1 MPNPPN
7 NNDLQREKIRFLNDS
22 LSLQRVIKQGSIANS
37 SRDNV
42 VPPVA
47 TPPVASVTP
56 TPSVTSTVTSTVTP
70 TTTKT
75 PTPTVTNT
83 PTVTPSVTNTLT
95 PSVTPTISITPTIT
109 PTITITPS
117 RTPDYSYIT
126 LQTLTGVGQDIFIT
140 GVKNYI
146 NPGSQTDIIACNG
159 LYYVNSINNS
169 NRYYTYTDIKSYQ
182 TIDLNTQLNGLSAP
196 NNFNWTL
203 FESNLD
209 NNIYNVFA
217 SPLNLGST
225 TQIPFSGYQQ
235 ADANIPYNVISGV
248 KVYPDYKFSSLFART
263 TAISA
268 VIVRGLTGSA
278 FNTPLSTVNG
288 LVLNRDSELYNGLA
302 TWTGANTF
310 YYVSLYYENNIFEAN
325 PRWLLYIS
333 LLDDAYN
340 NFVAGF
346 SASRNI
352 FPLNQ
357 IPFSGMKMDGE
368 FLSDAINFSVLSGQT
383 NQPNLQLLNANEL
396 FYVIPTPTP
405 TPTITITP
413 SVTPTITPT
422 KSVTPTV
429 TKTPTVT
436 PTISVTP
443 SITPT
448 VTRTPPTPTPT
459 PSVSRS
465 YDPNAIYVGSSPIYV
480 RGISGTPAEE
490 LSGAC
495 LYTSLGEGYCQ
506 YTSTNFIQYAQGIL
520 CYTDYIYP
528 VGIPGWIFSVDS
540 ESTSQQRAYYPW
552 NDSTTVPNITGWI
565 RGYDALGPQE
575 NFKYMIITKGS
586 IGLPN
591 RISVSNANLIYVAN
605 SGNGAYTLNGNYNGG
620 LFGSPQYGFDADG
633 NAALAFINNAWLFKY
648 YYDNDFYAY
657 YNASNTPTQVP
668 TVGWTD
674 YYTGTPVNL
683 KIISL

>member
-1 MPNPPN
+1 
-7 NNDLQREKIRFLNDS
+7 
-22 LSLQRVIKQGSIANS
+22 
-37 SRDNV
+37 
-42 VPPVA
+42 
-47 TPPVASVTP
+47 
-56 TPSVTSTVTSTVTP
+56 
-70 TTTKT
+70 
-75 PTPTVTNT
+75 
-83 PTVTPSVTNTLT
+83 
-95 PSVTPTISITPTIT
+95 
-109 PTITITPS
+109 
-117 RTPDYSYIT
+117 
-126 LQTLTGVGQDIFIT
+126 
-140 GVKNYI
+140 
-146 NPGSQTDIIACNG
+146 
-159 LYYVNSINNS
+159 
-169 NRYYTYTDIKSYQ
+169 
-182 TIDLNTQLNGLSAP
+182 
-196 NNFNWTL
+196 
-203 FESNLD
+203 
-209 NNIYNVFA
+209 
-217 SPLNLGST
+217 
-225 TQIPFSGYQQ
+225 
-235 ADANIPYNVISGV
+235 
-248 KVYPDYKFSSLFART
+248 
-263 TAISA
+263 
-268 VIVRGLTGSA
+268 
-278 FNTPLSTVNG
+278 VNG

>member
-1 MPNPPN
+1 
-7 NNDLQREKIRFLNDS
+7 
-22 LSLQRVIKQGSIANS
+22 
-37 SRDNV
+37 
-42 VPPVA
+42 
-47 TPPVASVTP
+47 
-56 TPSVTSTVTSTVTP
+56 
-70 TTTKT
+70 
-75 PTPTVTNT
+75 
-83 PTVTPSVTNTLT
+83 
-95 PSVTPTISITPTIT
+95 
-109 PTITITPS
+109 
-117 RTPDYSYIT
+117 
-126 LQTLTGVGQDIFIT
+126 VGQDIFIT

-203 FESNLD
+203 FESTLD
-209 NNIYNVFA
+209 NVYSVFA

-263 TAISA
+263 TAVSA

-288 LVLNRDSELYNGLA
+288 LVLNFDGA
-302 TWTGANTF
+302 TWYGENTF
-310 YYVSLYYENNIFEAN
+310 YYAVLYYNEDIFHTDDKW
-325 PRWLLYIS
+325 WLEIG
-333 LLDDAYN
+333 AN
-340 NFVAGF
+340 NFVTVF
-346 SASRNI
+346 TASKSLFNT
-352 FPLNQ
+352 NQ
-357 IPFSGMKMDGE
+357 LPFSGMKTAG
-368 FLSDAINFSVLSGQT
+368 FSYSENYYTLSGQF

-565 RGYDALGPQE
+565 RGYNALGPQE

-633 NAALAFINNAWLFKY
+633 NASLAFLNNGGNGWLFKY

-674 YYTGTPVNL
+674 YFTGTPVNL